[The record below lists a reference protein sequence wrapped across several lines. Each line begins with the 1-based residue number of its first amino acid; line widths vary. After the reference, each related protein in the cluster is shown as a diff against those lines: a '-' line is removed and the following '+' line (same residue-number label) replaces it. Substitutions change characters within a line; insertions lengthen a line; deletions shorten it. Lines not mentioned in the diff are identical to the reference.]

1 MRSRLT
7 EVIYQ
12 QKKMNGWWGLG
23 GCWSSWDERTEK
35 WKIADYVEDEC
46 VVGEI
51 EEGTTNMVPKSS
63 TNKAL

>member
-12 QKKMNGWWGLG
+12 NKKNERLVGVG